1 MFSIIFKNLISVYM
15 HIIKA
20 YFVLF
25 FFFLHYVIFIKFRDP
40 KDLKE
45 KLDLLALKVF
55 AVKLVFVALL
65 ELKAEQVAQEN

>member
-1 MFSIIFKNLISVYM
+1 
-15 HIIKA
+15 
-20 YFVLF
+20 
-25 FFFLHYVIFIKFRDP
+25 VIFIKFRDP